1 MPEPE
6 GAVTLIETTEGVTSE
21 AIVFEFISLPPSST
35 RVLAEEQVPEGER
48 KRALVRLSTHAF
60 TTLDELVDAV
70 ATEPAMAAPAIKA
83 AMTLMFFMT
92 MMLPYFP
99 VIFLLDRWEKV

>member
-21 AIVFEFISLPPSST
+21 AMVFEFISLPPSST
-35 RVLAEEQVPEGER
+35 RVLADEHVPEGER
-48 KRALVRLSTHAF
+48 KRALVRLSAHAF
-60 TTLDELVDAV
+60 TTVGEFVAAV

-83 AMTLMFFMT
+83 AMTLMFFMST
-92 MMLPYFP
+92 MLPYFP
-99 VIFLLDRWEKV
+99 VITLSVVWEKV